1 MRSIP
6 FFIFAF
12 LIFTGSLFA
21 QNFASIKNNQ
31 VIPLRDVSSISIDLQ
46 NSNVEIIRTKGA
58 FVMVETKIKLHE
70 TDFHILEHLKQ
81 TGRYDVKLEKQKD
94 DQHVSLVEKTTL
106 PTLRISG
113 KKIKEE
119 ISYVIHVPE
128 RVHLRESL
136 VALSFQ

>member
-6 FFIFAF
+6 LFIFAF
-12 LIFTGSLFA
+12 LISMGSLFA

-31 VIPLRDVSSISIDLQ
+31 VLPLREVNSISIDLQ
-46 NSNVEIIRTKGA
+46 NSNVEINRTKGA
-58 FVMVETKIKLHE
+58 FVMVETKIKLYE
-70 TDFHILEHLKQ
+70 TDFHILEHLNQ

-94 DQHVSLVEKTTL
+94 AQHVSLVEKTSL

-113 KKIKEE
+113 KTIKEE

-128 RVHLRESL
+128 RVHLRESVL
-136 VALSFQ
+136 ALSFQ